1 MVEGL
6 RMMFGGD
13 TVYSV
18 HTVHSY
24 VLIERRGVSGFGIAI
39 TSEQW
44 KKPWLLRL
52 YRGLYY
58 PIYPVIWGL

>member
-1 MVEGL
+1 MKFEVEGL
-6 RMMFGGD
+6 RMMYIVLFFFGGIHGD

-24 VLIERRGVSGFGIAI
+24 VLIERRGVSGFGITI

-44 KKPWLLRL
+44 KKTM
-52 YRGLYY
+52 
-58 PIYPVIWGL
+58 VV